1 MADINLMGVN
11 SLLFIHDGTAYLPI
25 VCLTGNSTN
34 EEVAVNDGTVTKC
47 NPNPTPILGAYT
59 YTKDFEGVAIEDQ
72 TGKFT
77 FDVIRKFLRT
87 KASSKQPVLWKEE
100 ITKADA
106 TKLTEYGK
114 AYLTNIS
121 SDAPAEGEMTFSGT
135 LNGID
140 AISET
145 DLFPIV

>member
-25 VCLTGNSTN
+25 VCLTGNSTS

-47 NPNPTPILGAYT
+47 NPNPKPNLGAYT
-59 YTKDFEGVAIEDQ
+59 YTKDFDGVAIEDQ
-72 TGKFT
+72 EGKFT
-77 FDVIRKFLRT
+77 FDKIRKFLRS
-87 KASSKQPVLWKEE
+87 KAVSKELVYWKEE
-100 ITKADA
+100 ITKGDA
-106 TKLTEYGK
+106 TKMVEYGT

-140 AISET
+140 EISEE

>member
-11 SLLFIHDGTAYLPI
+11 SMLFIHDGTAYLPI

-59 YTKDFEGVAIEDQ
+59 YTKEFEGVAIEDQ
-72 TGKFT
+72 SGKFSLEA
-77 FDVIRKFLRT
+77 IRDFLRS
-87 KASSKQPVLWKEE
+87 KAVAKLPVFWKEE
-100 ITKADA
+100 ITLANA
-106 TKLTEYGK
+106 TKVTEYGK
-114 AYLTNIS
+114 AFLTNVS
-121 SDAPAEGEMTFSGT
+121 YEAPAEGEMTFSGT

-140 AISET
+140 SISST
-145 DLFPIV
+145 DLVLP

>member
-25 VCLTGNSTN
+25 VCLTGNSTS

-59 YTKDFEGVAIEDQ
+59 YTKDFEGEAIEDQ
-72 TGKFT
+72 AGKFSY
-77 FDVIRKFLRT
+77 DVIRKFLRS
-87 KASSKQPVLWKEE
+87 KAVAKAPVYWKEE
-100 ITKADA
+100 ITKEDA
-106 TKLTEYGK
+106 TKIIEYGK
-114 AYLTNIS
+114 AFLTNIS
-121 SDAPAEGEMTFSGT
+121 SDAPAEGVMTFSGT

-140 AISET
+140 NISET
-145 DLFPIV
+145 DLFPII

>member
-11 SLLFIHDGTAYLPI
+11 SMLFIHDGTAYLPI

-59 YTKDFEGVAIEDQ
+59 YTKEFEGVAIEDQ
-72 TGKFT
+72 SGKFSLEA
-77 FDVIRKFLRT
+77 IRDFLRS
-87 KASSKQPVLWKEE
+87 KAVAKLPVFWKEE
-100 ITKADA
+100 ITLANS
-106 TKLTEYGK
+106 TKVTEYGK
-114 AYLTNIS
+114 AFLTNVS
-121 SDAPAEGEMTFSGT
+121 YEAPAEGEMTFSGT

-140 AISET
+140 SISST
-145 DLFPIV
+145 NLVLP